1 MPIDKRSFGT
11 PRVSVLMTVYNGAM
25 FLRESI
31 DSILAQT
38 FPDWELIAVD
48 DGSTDASPLIL
59 ADYSDSRVRVF
70 PLAKNIGRTPALRYA
85 FDNARGEYI
94 AVLDQDDISHPARL
108 ERQVKYLEEHR
119 DCVLVGSW
127 AEHID
132 EEGQV
137 FAWFSPPT
145 DQNEIIDFL
154 GYRNPFVHSSVM
166 YQKEAALVVGGYPSE
181 IVYAQDYGLILK
193 LAQKGKIAIINEYL
207 CKFRVLRGSMSNA
220 SRYRIDIQK
229 DDIVLLNYARKTLP
243 LSASACRLN
252 RRSIAK
258 KKIKYGMALVRKN
271 ILLGIK
277 MILSGIAHDPTAL
290 WMNGKIFKVF
300 GKYDGFVRRCPQSK
314 IKKVLTK
321 LLNSHY
327 KP

>member
-59 ADYSDSRVRVF
+59 AAYSDSRVRVF

-108 ERQVKYLEEHR
+108 ERQVKYLAQHP
-119 DCVLVGSW
+119 DVVLVGSW
-127 AEHID
+127 AENID
-132 EEGQV
+132 QVGQV
-137 FAWFSPPT
+137 FDRFSPPT
-145 DQNEIIDFL
+145 DHNEIIDLL
-154 GYRNPFVHSSVM
+154 GYNNPFVHSSVM
-166 YQKEAALVVGGYPSE
+166 FRKETASAVGGYPSQFG
-181 IVYAQDYGLILK
+181 YAQDYALILE
-193 LAQKGKIAIINEYL
+193 LEQKGKLAIINEYL
-207 CKFRVLRGSMSNA
+207 CKLRILKGSMTA
-220 SRYRIDIQK
+220 SRVYRMDVSK
-229 DDIVLLNYARKTLP
+229 DTIELRRYALEKLTLSP
-243 LSASACRLN
+243 KARRYN

-258 KKIKYGMALVRKN
+258 NEIKYGMAIFGSN
-271 ILLGIK
+271 IF
-277 MILSGIAHDPTAL
+277 SGLKIIIRGFRRDPTAL
-290 WMNGKIFKVF
+290 FINGKIMKIL
-300 GKYDGFVRRCPQSK
+300 GKNGGIS
-314 IKKVLTK
+314 
-321 LLNSHY
+321 
-327 KP
+327 